1 MLPSLLQNEL
11 HSLENVP
18 YLNDQSLDQLSAL
31 RQASKVIKQ
40 QTQQL
45 VVAETLARQ
54 FETTQPFQG
63 LTMSTL
69 EEMEEMSEQAE
80 QELETTRSKVIS
92 NNARILELSTN
103 NAETYESYKRNRE
116 ETAPHLATA
125 QQKRQKKQQDVLE
138 LTNTMASTLHDDQ
151 DGSDAK
157 CLHTTDG
164 CKQLLGRQVNSI
176 TALKKVIKTTI
187 ECGERIQE
195 VIQPLQSAV
204 SELREAAN
212 GGSQSSSTENNV
224 MTELNETCAWYNNV
238 NRLICAVSG
247 ISVIHRP
254 DAFGDHSLRIQIES
268 STSMTETSKAT
279 LVVHFEPNSTK
290 VLSAEVCEN
299 WYFFVFVFVF
309 SNLFFWTQADIRHSF
324 NSFFLLLLFLLLI
337 FSHLTAGSI
346 CCTII

>member
-1 MLPSLLQNEL
+1 
-11 HSLENVP
+11 
-18 YLNDQSLDQLSAL
+18 
-31 RQASKVIKQ
+31 
-40 QTQQL
+40 
-45 VVAETLARQ
+45 
-54 FETTQPFQG
+54 
-63 LTMSTL
+63 
-69 EEMEEMSEQAE
+69 
-80 QELETTRSKVIS
+80 
-92 NNARILELSTN
+92 
-103 NAETYESYKRNRE
+103 
-116 ETAPHLATA
+116 
-125 QQKRQKKQQDVLE
+125 
-138 LTNTMASTLHDDQ
+138 
-151 DGSDAK
+151 
-157 CLHTTDG
+157 
-164 CKQLLGRQVNSI
+164 
-176 TALKKVIKTTI
+176 
-187 ECGERIQE
+187 
-195 VIQPLQSAV
+195 
-204 SELREAAN
+204 
-212 GGSQSSSTENNV
+212 